1 MVTVVFKLSE
11 AGRVELTLTESKPLQ
26 EVLDKAATQAGIQLG
41 GFIAIRDGKVLTAE
55 KMVNVDD
62 VIEVFP
68 AISGG

>member
-1 MVTVVFKLSE
+1 MIFKLSE
-11 AGRVELTLTESKPLQ
+11 AGSVELTLSGPQTLKV
-26 EVLDKAATQAGIQLG
+26 VLENAAVQAGIQLG

-55 KMVNVDD
+55 KIVDVDD

>member
-1 MVTVVFKLSE
+1 MVTVIFKLSE
-11 AGRVELTLTESKPLQ
+11 AGSVELTLSGPQTLQ
-26 EVLDKAATQAGIQLG
+26 AVLENAAVQAGIQLG

-55 KMVNVDD
+55 KIVDVDD

>member
-1 MVTVVFKLSE
+1 MVTVIFKLSE
-11 AGRVELTLTESKPLQ
+11 AGSVELTLSGPQTLQ
-26 EVLDKAATQAGIQLG
+26 AVLENAAVQAGIQLG

-55 KMVNVDD
+55 KMVDVDD

>member
-1 MVTVVFKLSE
+1 MIFKLSE
-11 AGRVELTLTESKPLQ
+11 AGSVELTLSGPQTLQ
-26 EVLDKAATQAGIQLG
+26 VVLENAAVQAGIQLG

-55 KMVNVDD
+55 KMVDVDD

>member
-1 MVTVVFKLSE
+1 MIFKLSE
-11 AGRVELTLTESKPLQ
+11 AGSVELTLSGPQTLQ
-26 EVLDKAATQAGIQLG
+26 AVLENAAVQAGIQLG

-55 KMVNVDD
+55 KMVDVDD